1 MVKTIKDIA
10 LYLGIEYQ
18 EVLSQVQE
26 YETNDLT
33 PEMDGESFR
42 KLLDMIC
49 DDQAEREW
57 MSGGSTSRLSITRL
71 SNYYGHT
78 YGELARPFS
87 SETVI
92 ENVVP
97 FLVVNKWF
105 KVFYI
110 DAKQTLPY
118 GAVTSLKDYLIVGA
132 RVKPQQVEEHFKKL
146 SSSNMFEIIS
156 LKEIIV

>member
-49 DDQAEREW
+49 DDQAERDW
-57 MSGGSTSRLSITRL
+57 MDGGSISRLSITRL

-78 YGELARPFS
+78 YGELARPS
-87 SETVI
+87 R
-92 ENVVP
+92 
-97 FLVVNKWF
+97 LKR
-105 KVFYI
+105 
-110 DAKQTLPY
+110 
-118 GAVTSLKDYLIVGA
+118 SLKILF
-132 RVKPQQVEEHFKKL
+132 PF
-146 SSSNMFEIIS
+146 
-156 LKEIIV
+156 